1 MATLVPVLKE
11 ARDGLTR
18 HPALTLLATLSM
30 AVSLYVL
37 GMFVLIAWNVRLA
50 TATLG
55 KELQMQV
62 YMRPDATRDEIDAVR
77 QGLLSDDAVAE
88 ARLVTAEEARRRFEG
103 RFPRLA
109 GISQGLGKQ
118 GENLFPTSFEVQ
130 LRPAHQGAE
139 EAERLA
145 KAYKVGPG
153 VDEVRFDRGW
163 FERLTSLLDFFRNGG
178 YGLGMLLVMAVM
190 VTVGAIV
197 RLTVLARREEIEIMK
212 LVGATASFIRA
223 PFLLGAAAQG
233 LSGGLL
239 ALVGL
244 RLTWW
249 MLVRSNPYRENPM
262 LALAA
267 GRFPPVDVVAVLPL
281 LGMVLALAAAA
292 LSLGRASAQ
301 PGSSA
306 SA

>member
-1 MATLVPVLKE
+1 VTATLVPILKE

-18 HPALTLLATLSM
+18 HPTLTLLATLSM

-55 KELQMQV
+55 RELQMQV
-62 YMRPDATRDEIDAVR
+62 YMRPDATREEIEAVR
-77 QGLLSDDAVAE
+77 MGLVSDDAVAE
-88 ARLVTAEEARRRFEG
+88 ARLVPAEEARRRFEG
-103 RFPRLA
+103 RFPRLS
-109 GISQGLGKQ
+109 GISAGL
-118 GENLFPTSFEVQ
+118 GENLFPTSFEVV

-163 FERLTSLLDFFRNGG
+163 FERLASLLAFFRNGG
-178 YGLGMLLVMAVM
+178 YGLGALLVMAVM
-190 VTVGAIV
+190 VTVGAVV

-223 PFLLGAAAQG
+223 PFLLGAATQG
-233 LSGGLL
+233 LAGGLL
-239 ALVGL
+239 ALAGL

-249 MLVRSNPYRENPM
+249 MLVRSTPYRENPL

-267 GRFPPVDVVAVLPL
+267 GRFPPASVLAVLPL
-281 LGMVLALAAAA
+281 LGLTLALAAAA

-306 SA
+306 PA

>member
-62 YMRPDATRDEIDAVR
+62 YMRPAATRDEIEAVR

-103 RFPRLA
+103 RFPRLS
-109 GISQGLGKQ
+109 GISAGL
-118 GENLFPTSFEVQ
+118 GENLFPASFEVV
-130 LRPAHQGAE
+130 LRPAHQGAD

-145 KAYKVGPG
+145 KAYRVGPG

-163 FERLTSLLDFFRNGG
+163 FERLASLLGLFRNGG
-178 YGLGMLLVMAVM
+178 YGLGALLVMAVM
-190 VTVGAIV
+190 VTVGAVV

-212 LVGATASFIRA
+212 LVGATASFIRT
-223 PFLLGAAAQG
+223 PFLLGAATQG
-233 LSGGLL
+233 LVGGLL
-239 ALVGL
+239 ALLAL

-249 MLVRSNPYRENPM
+249 MLVRSTPYRENPL

-267 GRFPPVDVVAVLPL
+267 GRFPPPNVVAILPL
-281 LGMVLALAAAA
+281 LGLALAVAAAA

-301 PGSSA
+301 PGSGSPA
-306 SA
+306 